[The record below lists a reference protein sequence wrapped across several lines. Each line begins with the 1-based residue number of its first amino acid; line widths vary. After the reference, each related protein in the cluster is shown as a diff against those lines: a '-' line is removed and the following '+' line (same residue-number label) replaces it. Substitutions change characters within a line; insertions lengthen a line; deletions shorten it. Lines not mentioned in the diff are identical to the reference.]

1 MSGMYCMQ
9 DVGKTIIS
17 YHPKHLS
24 NPWSQPLWGCALT
37 NGAIYWKLNT
47 EQAFVWR
54 TEGQL
59 LQMMTVP
66 CPIRE
71 HIVHRVPLAFRGPT
85 VRVIGL
91 STAEKTK
98 RAPHISSICFIRESS
113 KKNVIHCWNEETWCL
128 YWKVLEKPEACCCAS
143 CFSKCCVCW
152 RVVV

>member
-9 DVGKTIIS
+9 DVGKNNYQLSAQTLIKPMIS
-17 YHPKHLS
+17 TFVALCS
-24 NPWSQPLWGCALT
+24 NQRSQL
-37 NGAIYWKLNT
+37 NIYWKLNT

-71 HIVHRVPLAFRGPT
+71 HVGHRVPLAIRGPT

-113 KKNVIHCWNEETWCL
+113 KKNVIHC
-128 YWKVLEKPEACCCAS
+128 
-143 CFSKCCVCW
+143 
-152 RVVV
+152 